1 MADKS
6 PKTTDLRQMSEE
18 QLNLT
23 LKDAQKQL
31 FQLRCRAAAER
42 LDAPTETGKLK
53 KEIARIK
60 TIQRERQLAAAK

>member
-6 PKTTDLRQMSEE
+6 PKAAELRQMSDE
-18 QLNLT
+18 QLKLT

-42 LDAPTETGKLK
+42 LDAPTEVGKLK

-60 TIQRERQLAAAK
+60 TIQRDRELAAVK

>member
-18 QLNLT
+18 QLNL